1 MSDSKADTTEAL
13 MKALQYSN
21 LDKENLAELVAIVIG
36 LPIPPWK
43 VQPIGVPV
51 VDGIV
56 AEYFLNPEQLTLFL
70 ESVIK
75 APRIQQFRV
84 SPKGLDAS
92 TQYVT
97 EVEFR

>member
-1 MSDSKADTTEAL
+1 MSDSKSDRTETL

-21 LDKENLAELVAIVIG
+21 LDKANLAELIAIVIA

-43 VQPIGVPV
+43 VQPIGVPT

-56 AEYFLNPEQLTLFL
+56 AEYFLNLEQLNLFL

-75 APRIQQFRV
+75 VPRIQQFRV
-84 SPKGLDAS
+84 TPKGLDVS

>member
-1 MSDSKADTTEAL
+1 MSDFKADTTEAL

-21 LDKENLAELVAIVIG
+21 LDKENLAELVEIVIR
-36 LPIPPWK
+36 LHVIPWK

-56 AEYFLNPEQLTLFL
+56 AEYFLNPEQLTPFL

-84 SPKGLDAS
+84 TPKGLDVS

>member
-21 LDKENLAELVAIVIG
+21 LDKENLAELVAIVIR
-36 LPIPPWK
+36 LHVIPWK

-84 SPKGLDAS
+84 TPKGLDVS